1 MTEEV
6 PGLSVAASLSL
17 YAFIVYIAIGPVILT
32 CILVLLLNWKNKRS
46 KNSNSEIEA
55 IIEPKHRHL
64 KASDLL
70 SGWPLVLWSI
80 PFGLLVAEIVSIE
93 IWHRHPPIGSTIG
106 SYDEGMRMIFFVIN
120 EFIMSFWCVFYVIL
134 WRVLK
139 VKKVSNAG
147 FHIYLIFVL
156 MNILWFI
163 PQLFPGHPFN
173 VFLINENNAFP
184 AYSSVETIGI
194 LLLASFGALM
204 SLILT
209 RNKTRRE
216 LRWSMLALTA
226 PLIIFVW
233 MKREL
238 IWFILVM
245 DPIIAMIMLGYAIS
259 REYTRIVVKSQTRL
273 NSTFTSMMTIR

>member
-1 MTEEV
+1 MTEEML
-6 PGLSVAASLSL
+6 GLGVAASLSL
-17 YAFIVYIAIGPVILT
+17 YAFIVYIAAGPVILT
-32 CILVLLLNWKNKRS
+32 CILVLLLHWKNKRS
-46 KNSNSEIEA
+46 KNSNSEIET

-64 KASDLL
+64 RASDLL
-70 SGWPLVLWSI
+70 SGWALVLWSI

-106 SYDEGMRMIFFVIN
+106 SYDEGMTMIFFVIN
-120 EFIMSFWCVFYVIL
+120 EFIMSFWVVFYVIL
-134 WRVLK
+134 WHILK

-163 PQLFPGHPFN
+163 PQLFSSHPFN

-184 AYSSVETIGI
+184 AYSSIETIGI
-194 LLLASFGALM
+194 LLLASVGALM

-209 RNKTRRE
+209 RNKTRLE
-216 LRWSMLALTA
+216 LRWSMLTLTA

-245 DPIIAMIMLGYAIS
+245 DPIIAMIMLGYAVS
-259 REYTRIVVKSQTRL
+259 REYTRIVVRDEL
-273 NSTFTSMMTIR
+273 N